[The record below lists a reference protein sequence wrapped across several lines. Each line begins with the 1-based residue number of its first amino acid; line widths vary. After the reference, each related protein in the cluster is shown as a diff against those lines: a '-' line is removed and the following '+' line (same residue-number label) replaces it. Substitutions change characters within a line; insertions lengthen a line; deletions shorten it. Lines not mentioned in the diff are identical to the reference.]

1 MYWYGLWWGGIV
13 CWGGGIWL
21 RGGATGAVA
30 LRSRTRK
37 PIARGKP
44 SVAARASQACVN
56 AASSNTA
63 QSAGGLRGLS
73 ARRDRRVWFDE
84 AWQFWAD
91 RLGVWRGG
99 GFSWVPSRSPPHQ
112 A

>member
-1 MYWYGLWWGGIV
+1 MYWYGLWWGSIE

-21 RGGATGAVA
+21 RGGAAGAVA

-84 AWQFWAD
+84 AWP
-91 RLGVWRGG
+91 LGGVGLG
-99 GFSWVPSRSPPHQ
+99 
-112 A
+112 